1 MKTQH
6 APTQARPPALLLIA
20 ACLLS
25 ASAFA
30 PTRAQAQAIKPGL
43 WEIKMNPQLSPE
55 RQAAMAQAQQQLAQM
70 PADQRKMMEE
80 MMAKAGVNAN
90 LATGAVTLK
99 VCITADQAALNEL
112 PVHSQGQGSCKHQI
126 QRKGA
131 HILNQFSCSDPEVSG
146 QGTTTLTSPEAYTS
160 TLNTVSKNKSSGKNE
175 TLVVNGSGR
184 WLGAGCGSIA
194 PMKTPK

>member
-112 PVHSQGQGSCKHQI
+112 PVHSQGQGSCKHQV

-131 HILNQFSCSDPEVSG
+131 QILNQFSCSDPEVSG
-146 QGTTTLTSPEAYTS
+146 QGTTTLTSPEGYTS

-184 WLGAGCGSIA
+184 WLGADCGSIA

>member
-1 MKTQH
+1 MHKTRL
-6 APTQARPPALLLIA
+6 ASTPARPSAWLLITALL
-20 ACLLS
+20 
-25 ASAFA
+25 ASAGATA
-30 PTRAQAQAIKPGL
+30 PAWAQAIKPGL
-43 WEIKMNPQLSPE
+43 WEIQMNPQLSPE

-70 PADQRKMMEE
+70 PAEQRKRMEE

-90 LATGAVTLK
+90 LATGAVALK

-112 PVHSQGQGSCKHQI
+112 PVHSQGQGSCKHQV

-131 HILNQFSCSDPEVSG
+131 QILNQFSCSDPEVSG

-160 TLNTVSKNKSSGKNE
+160 TLSTVSKNKSSGKSE

-184 WLGAGCGSIA
+184 WLSADCGGIA
-194 PMKTPK
+194 PMKTQK